1 MNRAAGESRL
11 GAFARV
17 GRHRR
22 EPVMRI
28 AIVHS
33 AVGSESSIDDQDV
46 LVQAAAVAEA
56 LDRLGHHPWTV
67 PATLD
72 LAALRARL
80 EADRPDLIFNLV
92 EGFEGWDSLSHLAP
106 ALFDAMG
113 IAYTGN
119 STEAT
124 FLTANK
130 VLAKERL
137 RAAGLPTPDWIGP
150 IAPAKSVVR
159 CAEDHG
165 LGAGARGGAGMPGGA
180 DSAPDCAC
188 PQALAG
194 RADCCGSMPGAAP
207 EEPGR
212 WILKGAWEQASR
224 CLDDDAVVFGRRKE
238 VLAQLAARAARYGR
252 PWFAERFIAGREFN
266 VALLADGVSVRVL
279 PPAEIDFSAFPPE
292 KPRIVG
298 YRAKWL
304 ADSFE
309 YHHTPRRFDFDAA
322 DGPLLAELARLAA
335 DCWAAF
341 DLSGYVRVDF
351 RVDGQG
357 RPWILEINTNPCL
370 SPDAGFAAALERAG
384 LSFDAAIAAVLTAA
398 MLQR

>member
-1 MNRAAGESRL
+1 
-11 GAFARV
+11 
-17 GRHRR
+17 
-22 EPVMRI
+22 MRI
-28 AIVHS
+28 AIVHN
-33 AVGSESSIDDQDV
+33 AVGLESSIDDQDV
-46 LVQAAAVAEA
+46 LVQVAAVSEA
-56 LDRLGHHPWTV
+56 LARLGHQAGTV

-80 EADRPDLIFNLV
+80 EADRPDVVFNLV
-92 EGFEGWDSLSHLAP
+92 EGLEGWDSLSHFAP
-106 ALFDAMG
+106 ALFDALG

-130 VLAKERL
+130 VLAKQRL

-150 IAPAKSVVR
+150 IAPGTPLAAADGSGGEVDSVVGDGR
-159 CAEDHG
+159 CTPLPEG
-165 LGAGARGGAGMPGGA
+165 SA
-180 DSAPDCAC
+180 DDPD
-188 PQALAG
+188 
-194 RADCCGSMPGAAP
+194 
-207 EEPGR
+207 R

-224 CLDDDAVVFGRRKE
+224 CLDDDAVVFGRPEQVR
-238 VLAQLAARAARYGR
+238 AQVAARAAQYGR

-266 VALLADGVSVRVL
+266 VALLADGAGLRVL
-279 PPAEIDFSAFPPE
+279 PPAEIDFSAFPPG

-322 DGPLLAELARLAA
+322 DGPLLAELDRLAR

-341 DLSGYVRVDF
+341 GLGGYVRVDF
-351 RVDGQG
+351 RVDDRG

-370 SPDAGFAAALERAG
+370 SPDAGFAAAVERAG
-384 LSFDAAIAAVLTAA
+384 LRFDSVIAAVLAA
-398 MLQR
+398 ALPQRFV